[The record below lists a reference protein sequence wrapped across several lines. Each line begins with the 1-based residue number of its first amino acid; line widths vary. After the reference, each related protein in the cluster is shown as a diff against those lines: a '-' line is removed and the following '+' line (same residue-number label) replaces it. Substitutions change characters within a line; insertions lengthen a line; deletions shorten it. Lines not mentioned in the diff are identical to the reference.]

1 MPSQPLLLAFVIASV
16 VIVLIPGPSLLFTIG
31 RAISAGRREALLSVV
46 GNMLGLLT
54 QIVAIAAGLGP
65 VVAASATAYTVLKVL
80 GGGYLVWLGIRAIRD
95 RREVTAA
102 MAAGLPTSGPVGH
115 AIRTGYLVG
124 VTNPK
129 TIVFFV
135 ALLPQFV
142 NPATGP
148 VWLQIV
154 VLGAIFGVI
163 GIISDGSFALAAGAA
178 RDWFARSPERME
190 RIGGA
195 GGLMMIGL
203 GTGLLFAGRPE

>member
-31 RAISAGRREALLSVV
+31 RAISAGRREALLSVI

-95 RREVTAA
+95 RRKVTAA
-102 MAAGLPTSGPVGH
+102 MAAGLPTSAPAGH

-142 NPATGP
+142 DPATGP